1 MALYTRGRARRSLID
16 TAAFRALSQAA
27 TILGYVVM
35 VRGMTKEDFGVFSL
49 LYAFIPVVS
58 TVASL
63 GLEQTLRRYQPE
75 YLRAGNLAAA
85 SWLVRLV
92 ASARFGT
99 NVLVLGATL
108 LAWNYVAPL
117 FKLTPY
123 RGEFLVLCVLAL
135 LHFQARILQLSLASH
150 MLHRYSVG
158 SMAVLAI
165 VKLVAYSSLVAL
177 GALTL
182 RNALFAD
189 IAAFAL
195 AYASMFRAYRRHCVP
210 AEQRSRYRPEPSERK
225 RLLRYG
231 LYNNF
236 NDAGT
241 LILSSKS
248 DSFFIAA
255 LIDPL
260 TVGIYAFYT
269 RLNEMAH
276 QLLPTRLFD
285 NVIQPLFFSVAQGES
300 ERKVPAY
307 FTFLLN
313 LSLLM
318 QWPMLAYA
326 TAYHGEIVHVV
337 FGGKFLEQ
345 SWLLPVV
352 VAFSTLNVMA
362 TPVSLVA
369 QYEER
374 AGIILVS
381 KIFTIYNVAALLLL
395 LPLIGVYGAAVASG
409 SAQALKNLFIWW
421 HVRRRARWT
430 NGWAAIL
437 AGAALWGGV
446 VLACEG
452 LKTLI
457 AGPAIL
463 HLGIG
468 VVLVG
473 AGFLMH
479 VRGPALATGDRAILA
494 SVLRGREAAILRR
507 LGFLSPAGGA
517 GAANGPAD

>member
-16 TAAFRALSQAA
+16 TAAFRAVSQVA

-35 VRGMTKEDFGVFSL
+35 VRGMTKEDFGVFNL

-75 YLRAGNLAAA
+75 YLRAGNVAAA
-85 SWLVRLV
+85 SWLVRFV

-108 LAWNYVAPL
+108 LAWNHVAPL
-117 FKLTPY
+117 FKLAPY
-123 RGEFLVLCVLAL
+123 RGEFLILCVLAL
-135 LHFQARILQLSLASH
+135 LHFQARILQMSLASH

-158 SMAVLAI
+158 STAVLAI
-165 VKLVAYSSLVAL
+165 VKLAAYSGLVAA

-182 RNALFAD
+182 ANALFAD

-195 AYASMFRAYRRHCVP
+195 AYASMYRAYRRNCLP
-210 AEQRSRYRPEPSERK
+210 ATQGEAYRPEPAERK

-255 LIDPL
+255 IIDPL

-285 NVIQPLFFSVAQGES
+285 NVIQPLFFAVAQGEA

-313 LSLLM
+313 FSLLM
-318 QWPMLAYA
+318 QWPVLAYA
-326 TAYHGEIVHVV
+326 TAYHAEIVQVV
-337 FGGKFLEQ
+337 FGGKFLEH

-352 VAFSTLNVMA
+352 VAFSTLNIMA
-362 TPVSLVA
+362 TPVTLVA
-369 QYEER
+369 QYEEK
-374 AGIILVS
+374 AGIILLS
-381 KIFTIYNVAALLLL
+381 KIFTIYNVTALLVL
-395 LPLIGVYGAAVASG
+395 LPLAGVYGAAIASG
-409 SAQALKNLFIWW
+409 SAQAFKNLFIWW
-421 HVRRRARWT
+421 HVRRRARWM
-430 NGWAAIL
+430 NAWAAVL
-437 AGAALWGGV
+437 AGVGLW
-446 VLACEG
+446 A
-452 LKTLI
+452 
-457 AGPAIL
+457 
-463 HLGIG
+463 G
-468 VVLVG
+468 VVLVCEWLKTLAPGSAIVHLGTGVLVVG
-473 AGFLMH
+473 AGVLLH
-479 VRGPALATGDRAILA
+479 IRGPALAASDRAILA
-494 SVLRGREAAILRR
+494 SVLRGREASLLRR
-507 LGFLSPAGGA
+507 LGVLPRGA
-517 GAANGPAD
+517 DH